1 MKISSLTALALIA
14 TATAITATTNTA
26 TASEFQLGLSDHTA
40 EMIYSSHMNEQ
51 AIGEASWLYDE
62 DDGSLVGLGFYGVGQ
77 RDAISGKLG
86 GKLFYTD
93 VDGPSGHGL
102 AVGGT
107 ITFHASENLSVAL
120 DLHYAPSVLSFKD
133 VEHLEQW
140 GGRIAYQLM
149 DTANLFIGYRN
160 VEVDIKKVGDIE
172 LTKGGYAGLS
182 ITF

>member
-1 MKISSLTALALIA
+1 MKKTTLTALIT
-14 TATAITATTNTA
+14 TATIITTSATTA

-40 EMIYSSHMNEQ
+40 EMTYSSAINEQ

-62 DDGSLVGLGFYGVGQ
+62 DNGSLVGLGFYGVGH

-93 VDGPSGHGL
+93 ADGPTGQGL
-102 AVGGT
+102 AIGGT
-107 ITFHASENLSVAL
+107 IAFQATETLSIAF
-120 DLHYAPSVLSFKD
+120 DIHYAPSVLSFKD

-140 GGRIAYQLM
+140 GGRVVYQLM

-160 VEVDIKKVGDIE
+160 VEVDIKKVGNVE
-172 LTKGGYAGLS
+172 LARGGYAGMS
-182 ITF
+182 ISF